1 MRLPYRFPGMRNGSV
16 PFILPA
22 TTDFSPL
29 PKIRSP
35 RILGSGLKLT
45 RMDTRLLLMGYPGYL
60 WFIIIITHGY
70 RVLTYSPSRAKSPS
84 PAYLNYRHG
93 GVEHLDCGGRA
104 SGKETAS
111 GLKLVWHPGPAHA
124 REIRRVLVASMDFRA
139 PRVRPRIFP
148 YTPGFVLAVHV
159 HGNLRP
165 AHLACV
171 GERLTI
177 RDDLKK
183 LYRQAVGELRKERKK
198 SDCSHT
204 EEGQAG
210 GKQAD
215 CTPRLRSKGEGECCV
230 KAPGR
235 LRRPRPAPLHS
246 RPGCTPRP
254 ARRSGLTAFTTDT
267 NTTPSRRQ
275 TWGTGE
281 AISREPGSEAP
292 GAGRG
297 VPVGCSGVPRTGTA
311 GPREWEQ
318 RVPGTGATGPE
329 SGAATHGAVHGHF
342 LPCTGMYRDR
352 VRAYNVQYTTCT
364 QKVVHFREC
373 TGHVRDWT
381 RFVCRSET
389 LGFYR
394 KPKISGKVC
403 GNFSHG
409 NYGFCAVK

>member
-1 MRLPYRFPGMRNGSV
+1 MTSS
-16 PFILPA
+16 A
-22 TTDFSPL
+22 FSD
-29 PKIRSP
+29 SEF
-35 RILGSGLKLT
+35 G
-45 RMDTRLLLMGYPGYL
+45 PGYVCYV
-60 WFIIIITHGY
+60 FSEN
-70 RVLTYSPSRAKSPS
+70 V
-84 PAYLNYRHG
+84 
-93 GVEHLDCGGRA
+93 
-104 SGKETAS
+104 GKE
-111 GLKLVWHPGPAHA
+111 WHRRTPLARHSHGFARCKSVVCTPRLAVGGCVHRTLRKCPAHA

-204 EEGQAG
+204 EEDQAG

-215 CTPRLRSKGEGECCV
+215 CTPRLRSKGEGAV
-230 KAPGR
+230 LKAGR

-254 ARRSGLTAFTTDT
+254 ARRSGLTAITTDT

-275 TWGTGE
+275 TWGSLSFQDE
-281 AISREPGSEAP
+281 NISLCGGSDFSGAGQRSPGSRKGGP
-292 GAGRG
+292 RS
-297 VPVGCSGVPRTGTA
+297 GCSGVPRTGTA

-352 VRAYNVQYTTCT
+352 VRAYNAQDTTCT

-381 RFVCRSET
+381 RFVCRKGPARREFGLFFGTTVANGIWTET
-389 LGFYR
+389 GGLPDGCR
-394 KPKISGKVC
+394 ST
-403 GNFSHG
+403 FSPERSP
-409 NYGFCAVK
+409 N